1 LSKWVIRDLWC
12 WDIRIYESVGKNCGR
27 CKFAYSAHVGLTDTY
42 MDINARGRY
51 IISCTVYVLYMYT
64 PTYAGRKIKNK
75 KARTRENGH
84 KKSPIKG
91 N

>member
-1 LSKWVIRDLWC
+1 
-12 WDIRIYESVGKNCGR
+12 
-27 CKFAYSAHVGLTDTY
+27 
-42 MDINARGRY
+42 
-51 IISCTVYVLYMYT
+51 MYT

-75 KARTRENGH
+75 KAHTRKNGH